1 MKFKNNWD
9 KIKMSKQQLK
19 LAKAAANQKRVTE
32 AELFGVGGKTA
43 QKKETSN

>member
-19 LAKAAANQKRVTE
+19 LAKAAKNQKRMTE
-32 AELFGVGGKTA
+32 ADLFGAGS
-43 QKKETSN
+43 KKETSN